1 MNVLPVS
8 AHTHLLFFL
17 AIAFIV
23 VVAGCTQE
31 KADTSSQSASAQSE
45 HRFIVIDPGHFHAAL
60 VFKRP
65 GYEGIS
71 PLVGVYAPVDE
82 DFTDHM
88 NRVIPFNN
96 RADDPAQWRY
106 KIHLGPDYREAVF
119 GERFGD
125 IAIFSGKN
133 NEKLDNIKAC
143 VDSGFNVLAD
153 KPWVIDPDKFPLL
166 DTVLTEADRKGLV
179 AYDIMTERYEIT
191 SNIQRHLVN
200 HESVFGSITTGTP
213 DDPAVLKRSVHHLSK
228 IVAGRQLKRPWWFF
242 DTAIQGEGLV
252 DITTHLVDIVFWILH
267 PEQAIDYK
275 TDIEV
280 VSAKH
285 WPTLLSAQQ
294 YETITAKPQ
303 FPPQF
308 KLDQDGKYPYY
319 CNGYVNFRLNG
330 VNVRAEVIWNYVAPK
345 GTGDTHYSIIKGTR
359 ANVLVLQGKE
369 QNFRPELYVEPADGA
384 NSGEV
389 AQALKSFIA
398 SLSHY
403 PNLSVVEEKGRWRID
418 IPAEYRIGHEAHF
431 GQVTDRFL
439 EYLDGEPMPGWE
451 KANML
456 AKYYVTTQAL
466 KMCK

>member
-17 AIAFIV
+17 AIALIV
-23 VVAGCTQE
+23 VIGGCTQD
-31 KADTSSQSASAQSE
+31 KPDTSSQSASSQGE

-96 RADDPAQWRY
+96 RTDDPAKWRY

-166 DTVLTEADRKGLV
+166 DTVLAEADRKGLV
-179 AYDIMTERYEIT
+179 VYDIMTERYEIT
-191 SNIQRHLVN
+191 SFIQRSLIN
-200 HESVFGSITTGTP
+200 HEPVFGSITTGTP
-213 DDPAVLKRSVHHLSK
+213 DDPAVMKSSVHHLSK
-228 IVAGRQLKRPWWFF
+228 IVSGRKLKRPWWFF

-275 TDIEV
+275 KDIEV
-280 VSAKH
+280 VSAKR
-285 WPTLLSAQQ
+285 WPTMLSAEQ
-294 YETITAKPQ
+294 YETITAKPK
-303 FPPQF
+303 FPPHF

-319 CNGYVNFRLNG
+319 CNGYVNFRLKG
-330 VNVRAEVIWNYVAPK
+330 VNIRAEVIWNYVAPK

-369 QNFRPELYVEPADGA
+369 QNFRPELYVEPAKGHDI
-384 NSGEV
+384 GET
-389 AQALKSFIA
+389 AQALKSFI
-398 SLSHY
+398 SSMSSY
-403 PNLSVVEEKGRWRID
+403 PNLSVVEEKDRCRID
-418 IPAEYRIGHEAHF
+418 IPDEYRIGHEAHF

-439 EYLDGEPMPGWE
+439 EYLDGEPMPRWE
-451 KANML
+451 RANML
-456 AKYYVTTQAL
+456 AKYYVTTKAL
-466 KMCK
+466 EMCR